1 MEHIIIRNAISKE
14 VCDHI
19 ATEYKL
25 IRANVIASGGPDS
38 DPTVP
43 GAFAMYSPICFEA
56 LMDNLT
62 PTISSA
68 VGKTLYPSYSYA
80 RIYMNGCELKR
91 HKDRRSSEYSVSCC
105 ITKDPAEWDLYIQYD
120 SGVESISL
128 DVGDIVIFQGS
139 KYLHWR
145 PPFPG
150 KEQVMGFLQY
160 VDSEGE
166 FSHYKYDGRPMLGAH
181 FSLAHPEIHEEMKT
195 LNNGVIE

>member
-145 PPFPG
+145 PLS
-150 KEQVMGFLQY
+150 QVKNKLWDFCNMLILRANFLIISMMGDQCL
-160 VDSEGE
+160 V
-166 FSHYKYDGRPMLGAH
+166 L
-181 FSLAHPEIHEEMKT
+181 T
-195 LNNGVIE
+195 LV